1 MPRAKRPQTTGEEIA
16 NAVTH
21 GLGVLAVLTGA
32 PFLLIAAVQRRSAWD
47 VVGSS
52 VFLASMLTLYLASTL
67 YHALTH
73 PGAKRVFHVLD
84 HGAIYLLIAGTYTPF
99 SLGALRG
106 PWGWTLFGVVWAFAA
121 LGITLK
127 ARRALWHPLLSN
139 ALYLGMGW
147 LALAAARPFWQH
159 VRPVGLLWLLAGG
172 LAYSGGVVVYN
183 SPRRYAHALWHLC
196 VLAGTACHFFAV
208 LWYAG

>member
-1 MPRAKRPQTTGEEIA
+1 VPHSRRPQSGGEEIA

-21 GLGVLAVLTGA
+21 GLGVLAVLAGA
-32 PFLLIAAVQRRSAWD
+32 PFLVIAALQRRSAWD
-47 VVGSS
+47 VVGSC
-52 VFLASMLTLYLASTL
+52 VFLASMLTLYLSSTL

-73 PGAKRVFHVLD
+73 PAAKRVFRVLD
-84 HGAIYLLIAGTYTPF
+84 HGSIYLLIAGTYTPF
-99 SLGALRG
+99 TLGALRG
-106 PWGWTLFGVVWAFAA
+106 PWGWTLFGVVWGFAA

-127 ARRALWHPLLSN
+127 SLHALWHPRLSS

-159 VRPVGLLWLLAGG
+159 VRPGGLLWLLAGG
-172 LAYSGGVVVYN
+172 LAYSGGVAFYA
-183 SPRRYAHALWHLC
+183 SRRRYAHALWHLC
-196 VLAGTACHFFAV
+196 VLTGTTCHFFAV

>member
-1 MPRAKRPQTTGEEIA
+1 VPRAKRPQSTGEEIA
-16 NAVTH
+16 NSVTH

-32 PFLLIAAVQRRSAWD
+32 PFLILAAVRHHSAWD

-52 VFLASMLTLYLASTL
+52 VFLASMLTLYLSSTL

-99 SLGALRG
+99 TLGVLRG
-106 PWGWTLFGVVWAFAA
+106 PWGWSLFGVVWGFAA

-127 ARRALWHPLLSN
+127 ALRALWHPVLSN
-139 ALYLGMGW
+139 AVYLVMGW
-147 LALAAARPFWQH
+147 VALAAARPFWQH
-159 VRPVGLLWLLAGG
+159 VRPAGLLWLLAGG
-172 LAYSGGVVVYN
+172 VAYSGGVVFYN
-183 SPRRYAHALWHLC
+183 STRRYSHALWHLC
-196 VLAGTACHFFAV
+196 VLAGTVCHFFAV